1 MRRALVASLVA
12 LGFASPASAQ
22 QESGGGFLL
31 SAHGGYVGLNFKE
44 SARAILGS
52 TGGATFGGD
61 IGYVLGEH
69 LFFSAGARYFSR
81 TGERVFVTEPGGTVF
96 KLGHPL
102 KLRLVPAQATVGW
115 RFGEIRSLGMPLTP
129 YVGLGGGVTSYR
141 EESTIGGETRLF
153 EVKKTSGH
161 ALAGLELGGGP
172 LRFAIELTYST
183 VPNAIGDSPDGVSRI
198 YGEKDIG
205 GFAVLG
211 KIVFTTARRR

>member
-12 LGFASPASAQ
+12 VGFAAPAAAQ
-22 QESGGGFLL
+22 REASGGFLL

-44 SARAILGS
+44 SARAVLGS

-69 LFFSAGARYFSR
+69 LFFTAGARFFSR

-102 KLRLVPAQATVGW
+102 KLRLVPVQATVGW
-115 RFGEIRSLGMPLTP
+115 RILETRVLGVPLTP
-129 YVGLGGGVTSYR
+129 YIGLGGGVTSYR
-141 EESTIGGETRLF
+141 EESTVAGETRTF
-153 EVKKTSGH
+153 QVKKTGGH

-172 LRFAIELTYST
+172 LRFAVEASYST

-205 GFAVLG
+205 GFTVLG
-211 KIVFTTARRR
+211 KIVFTTAGRR